1 MKISVKKKAITT
13 TALISMTDVV
23 FLLLIFLLIT
33 SNFITYTGIPI
44 NIPVAEHA
52 HSELQ
57 RNISLAITTIDDR
70 EVIFINDE
78 RVRPD
83 ELVNKLRVEVERN
96 PEAIIMIQADQN
108 ISIGRVVFL
117 VDSAKSAG
125 SNRFFIAAQL
135 AGRGA

>member
-52 HSELQ
+52 HTELQ

-70 EVIFINDE
+70 EVIFVNDE
-78 RVRPD
+78 RVRQD
-83 ELVNKLRVEVERN
+83 ELVDKLRIEVERN

-117 VDSAKSAG
+117 VDSARSAG

-135 AGRGA
+135 ARRGV